1 MLIIIFII
9 IIIIIIA
16 VVSDMVCVGGKR
28 MHLFLVMTNHME
40 ITLLGLF

>member
-1 MLIIIFII
+1 MLIIIF
-9 IIIIIIA
+9 IIIIIA

>member
-1 MLIIIFII
+1 MLIIIFI